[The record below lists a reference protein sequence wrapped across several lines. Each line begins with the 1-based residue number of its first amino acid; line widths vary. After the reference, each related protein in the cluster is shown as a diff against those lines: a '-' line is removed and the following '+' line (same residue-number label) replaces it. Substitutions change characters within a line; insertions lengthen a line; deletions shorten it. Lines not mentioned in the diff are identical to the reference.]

1 MKSRGGV
8 FPVKRSTI
16 LGVLMLATLPFL
28 TSSCGNS
35 DKIASVSI
43 SSAGETGTINLYGL
57 GATMQL
63 QVLAN
68 YTSGKWVDETN
79 YATYTVTAEGYYTD
93 WSTNINYPMPTSP
106 LTLTVNNT
114 GMVTAV
120 DPAVCSWQSAIQN
133 NTGNTGW
140 AYTGWYEITATY
152 RGFTSQPIDIPV
164 ASAANGQPTESG
176 QCGPL
181 PSGD

>member
-1 MKSRGGV
+1 
-8 FPVKRSTI
+8 VKRSKI

-43 SSAGETGTINLYGL
+43 SASGQTGTINMYGL
-57 GATMQL
+57 GSTMQL

-68 YTSGKWVDETN
+68 YTSGKFIDETN

-93 WSTNINYPMPTSP
+93 YSVSPPANYPMPTSP
-106 LTLTVNNT
+106 LTLTVNPT

-120 DPAVCSWQSAIQN
+120 DPAVCSWYSTTDTIA
-133 NTGNTGW
+133 TPGW
-140 AYTGWYEITATY
+140 AFTGWYEITATY
-152 RGFTSQPIDIPV
+152 RGFTSQPIDIPI
-164 ASAANGQPTESG
+164 ASAAGGQVGMEG
-176 QCGPL
+176 ECGPT
-181 PSGD
+181 PSGN